1 MSLIRNVHASM
12 LRFCADFAEANQLT
26 VVNFDA
32 HADESTIP
40 ASNIVGMSGLS
51 LDVDDHILSVNI
63 MFGISTKDDTNMFEL
78 IRLLDPLFELLLPTK
93 KIRAYNADTGEQTGW
108 FVVQNGTRVLPVGG
122 SVARPL
128 QHIMVGLLSTVTFN
142 LAELAEQ

>member
-1 MSLIRNVHASM
+1 MAIVRNIHASM
-12 LRFCADFAEANQLT
+12 LRFCADFAEANNLT

-40 ASNIVGMSGLS
+40 ATNIVGMSGLS
-51 LDVDDHILSVNI
+51 FDVDDHFISVNV

-78 IRLLDPLFELLLPTK
+78 IRLLDTLFESVLPTK
-93 KIRAYNADTGEQTGW
+93 KVRAYDADTGEAIGW
-108 FVVQNGTRVLPVGG
+108 FIVQNGTRALPVGG

-128 QHIMVGLLSTVTFN
+128 QHIMVGLVSTITFN
-142 LAELAEQ
+142 LEE

>member
-1 MSLIRNVHASM
+1 MALVRNVHASM
-12 LRFCADFAEANQLT
+12 LRFCADFAEANSLA

-40 ASNIVGMSGLS
+40 AENIIGMSGLS
-51 LDVDDHILSVNI
+51 MDIDEHFLSVNI

-78 IRLLDPLFELLLPTK
+78 IRLLDPLFESLLPTK
-93 KIRAYNADTGEQTGW
+93 KIRAYDADSGAPIGW

-128 QHIMVGLLSTVTFN
+128 QHIMVALLSTVTFK
-142 LAELAEQ
+142 LEEL